1 MRDTVRCLFHI
12 SLSFGG
18 VMVRNIE
25 LIELA
30 GMKNPTAIVLSDEGS
45 MWKSVVYISVAEKM
59 KR

>member
-1 MRDTVRCLFHI
+1 
-12 SLSFGG
+12 
-18 VMVRNIE
+18 MVRNIE